1 MGSGSVNERSLTLF
15 EMTDPLLCCH
25 SERERGIFPDMIRKE
40 LKLNPYQAMTERWV
54 RCFISVMLFTL
65 ISHGYAAGQ
74 DNPTLAVQVVG
85 NQFLYTVASGDSVTS
100 IGARFG
106 VGAAVLAAQNNFS
119 PDRLLKAGQQLR
131 VDNRH
136 IVPNMTRD
144 GIAIN
149 IPQRMLFYFKEG
161 RLLRSFPV
169 GLGRADWP
177 TPTGPFKILVKE
189 ENPTWDVPKSIQEE
203 MEREGKVVIT
213 CVPPG
218 PGNPLG
224 KHWLGLSIGGYGIHG
239 TIAPTSIYQ
248 FQTHGCIRAHPDDI
262 AELFDDVARG
272 TPGILVY
279 RRLLIAKV
287 GNQIFLEVHRDVYQK
302 EPDAL
307 EKFEE
312 LLQIFNLGSIVDRQL
327 AQDIIRKQEG
337 IAREITRGI
346 GARNSR

>member
-1 MGSGSVNERSLTLF
+1 MNH
-15 EMTDPLLCCH
+15 D
-25 SERERGIFPDMIRKE
+25 
-40 LKLNPYQAMTERWV
+40 QAMTKRSV
-54 RCFISVMLFTL
+54 RCFISAMLFTL
-65 ISHGYAAGQ
+65 LSHGSAAGQ
-74 DNPTLAVQVVG
+74 DNPTLAEQVVG
-85 NQFLYTVASGDSVTS
+85 KQFLYTVASGESLTS

-119 PDRLLKAGQQLR
+119 PDRRLKAGQQLR
-131 VDNRH
+131 IDNRH
-136 IVPNMTRD
+136 IVPNMIRD

-161 RLLRSFPV
+161 RLLRWFPV
-169 GLGRADWP
+169 GLGRPDWP
-177 TPTGPFKILVKE
+177 TPTGRFKILVKE

-203 MEREGKVVIT
+203 MQREGKVVIT

-218 PGNPLG
+218 PANPLG

-239 TIAPTSIYQ
+239 TIAATSIYQ
-248 FQTHGCIRAHPDDI
+248 FQTHGCIRAHPADI
-262 AELFDDVARG
+262 AELFKDVARG

-287 GNQIFLEVHRDVYQK
+287 GDQIFLEVHRDAYRK

-307 EKFEE
+307 ERFEE
-312 LLQIFNLGSIVDRQL
+312 LLRNFNLRFVVDRQL

-337 IAREITRGI
+337 IAREITRGV
-346 GARNSR
+346 GVKNSP